1 MQNSSSKNRP
11 YIASLLEP
19 FLEPW
24 IVSVLGHRL
33 QATVYKYINVLFP
46 KDCAAHCFREFCCR
60 SANFRNI
67 PVSDGRENCELLHAI
82 AEEEPVKLRRKVIY
96 DYLVVG
102 RGEVSEVL
110 KRKYNFCSNTRRFAK
125 LNVLISFIP
134 KVGIIYGLNKE
145 SYIFLRFIV

>member
-1 MQNSSSKNRP
+1 M
-11 YIASLLEP
+11 
-19 FLEPW
+19 
-24 IVSVLGHRL
+24 
-33 QATVYKYINVLFP
+33 YKYINVLFP